1 MEPVRV
7 EHADYLR
14 MGQWAVITFYVVMI
28 LYAVMRRSK
37 PVRRFARRLFMRLQ
51 RQTQRNAGRGI
62 VTAGL
67 LFFTG
72 IALIGFFFAG
82 IFFSLIDTL
91 GSSLP
96 SFFTMTGYWMGFLL
110 SHGSDIC
117 WGDVAHHFC
126 MEWPFPT
133 QTGSFTKD
141 RPMLI

>member
-51 RQTQRNAGRGI
+51 RQAQRNAGRGI

-72 IALIGFFFAG
+72 IALMGFFLAG
-82 IFFSLIDTL
+82 IFFSLTDTL

-96 SFFTMTGYWMGFLL
+96 SFFKMTGYWMGFLL
-110 SHGSDIC
+110 SMDLTFVGGMS
-117 WGDVAHHFC
+117 
-126 MEWPFPT
+126 
-133 QTGSFTKD
+133 
-141 RPMLI
+141 LITSAWSALSHRKQGRSPKTDLC